1 MDFVCG
7 KCNTRL
13 EKSPTLLSTG
23 CTKCG
28 SKVFKTVAS
37 SASEL
42 LKNLRTLPQVKEK
55 TLEESGDKSYEII
68 PKIIFDNPE
77 QKRIDDLKDDSIPS
91 VKLKEKGVYE
101 VNIEGLFRNKQSDPI
116 ILSGKTGIYRV
127 EFMPQNKKED

>member
-7 KCNTRL
+7 KCNTKL
-13 EKSPTLLSTG
+13 EKSPALLSNG

-28 SKVFKTVAS
+28 SKVFKTITS
-37 SASEL
+37 SSEL
-42 LKNLRTLPQVKEK
+42 LRNLRSLPQVRIQ
-55 TLEESGDKSYEII
+55 TVEESGEKSYEIV
-68 PKIIFDNPE
+68 PKIIFEDIE

-101 VNIEGLFRNKQSDPI
+101 VNIDGLFRNKQSDPI

-127 EFMPQNKKED
+127 EFMPQNKKEK